1 MFFYK
6 WGIEILLIITLRYL
20 GFSRMYIILVLGF
33 IVRLLIWKK
42 IECIWIIWYGV
53 FYFNI
58 DVLVLILFSIIKYI
72 IILKFYNIFIFIV
85 KYNIR

>member
-1 MFFYK
+1 
-6 WGIEILLIITLRYL
+6 
-20 GFSRMYIILVLGF
+20 MYIILVLGF

-53 FYFNI
+53 FYFNK
-58 DVLVLILFSIIKYI
+58 DVLILIVFSIIKYI
-72 IILKFYNIFIFIV
+72 IILKFYNKFIFIV

>member
-1 MFFYK
+1 
-6 WGIEILLIITLRYL
+6 
-20 GFSRMYIILVLGF
+20 MYIILVLGF

-58 DVLVLILFSIIKYI
+58 DVLILIVFSIIKYI

>member
-1 MFFYK
+1 
-6 WGIEILLIITLRYL
+6 
-20 GFSRMYIILVLGF
+20 MYIILVLGF

-42 IECIWIIWYGV
+42 IKCIWIIWYGV

-58 DVLVLILFSIIKYI
+58 DVLILIVFSIIKYI

>member
-1 MFFYK
+1 
-6 WGIEILLIITLRYL
+6 
-20 GFSRMYIILVLGF
+20 MYIILVLGF

-42 IECIWIIWYGV
+42 IECIWIIWYGA